1 MTNDEKFRS
10 TIDIARFI
18 VDRLLLKKKKILG
31 NHHTIRTQ
39 IIEFNIKFHQDN
51 ELNLI
56 TTFII

>member
-1 MTNDEKFRS
+1 MTNDEKFGS

-18 VDRLLLKKKKILG
+18 VDRLLLEKKILG

-39 IIEFNIKFHQDN
+39 IIKFNIKFHQDN